1 MWQIVCKWMENDI
14 FCLFVQILQV
24 VICCVAYFLLEQQKI
39 YLKSQNDFM
48 LTNLNSLNIKQDKLA
63 KHLWQMYLLA

>member
-1 MWQIVCKWMENDI
+1 MCQIVCKWMENDI
-14 FCLFVQILQV
+14 FLFVQILQV

-48 LTNLNSLNIKQDKLA
+48 LTNLNSLNCKQDKLA